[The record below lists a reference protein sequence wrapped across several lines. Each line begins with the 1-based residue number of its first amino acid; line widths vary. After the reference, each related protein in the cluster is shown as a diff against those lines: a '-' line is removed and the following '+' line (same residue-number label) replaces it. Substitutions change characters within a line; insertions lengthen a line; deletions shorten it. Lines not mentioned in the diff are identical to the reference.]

1 MSDQEFTSSY
11 QVVMPRLGL
20 TMVNGKIV
28 EWYKKDG
35 DWVEKDEP
43 LFSIENEKATLDI
56 ESPASGKL
64 EIQVAPD
71 IVVPILTPVG
81 IIYTKEKS
89 RSHHTG
95 QDVSQPI
102 APINIT
108 AEEKKPRETGAKS
121 DQQARISPRARVA
134 ARAAGIDLSQISGS
148 GIRGMIVEKDLVAKT
163 TVEQATIKATP
174 LARKLAAESG
184 VDLADVTG
192 SGQRGM
198 IRKEDVEKC
207 RQSATAIPAPAE
219 PEPLSG
225 LRKVIA
231 ERLGKSWN
239 ERPQANLTT
248 EVDASLF
255 VKARQQINRELSK
268 RDIKIS
274 YNTLLIR
281 LVAQAL
287 REFPYM
293 NVSLYPEGLQ
303 QHQQVNIGLA
313 VDTDRG
319 LMVPVLKDADCK
331 NFEVIQKEL
340 DQVVQKTLAGTA
352 GWDDLTG
359 GTFTITNLGTYEIDA
374 FNPIINPPECAI
386 LGIGR
391 IHEKAVVVDGQIVVR
406 EMMALSISFDHRL
419 VDGAPAARF
428 LQRVKQYI
436 EQPFLWSLWDN
447 TPESLRN

>member
-108 AEEKKPRETGAKS
+108 AEEKKPRETSVKS

-331 NFEVIQKEL
+331 NYESIQKEL